1 MMPGMKVSVEQLS
14 AVERKVHVELPQETV
29 TKELDKAYREL
40 SRTVKIKGFRPGKVP
55 LDLLKRRFGTQVENE
70 VGLQL
75 VNTSFPDALKQG
87 EIEAVSD
94 PRLDR
99 EPLLEGQPFRYS
111 VVVEIKPDIVV
122 QDYGKLP
129 VRRKQ
134 VQVSD
139 EEVRVQLELRRQANA
154 FLRTLGDGHPVRTGN
169 HALLDFRAF
178 IGGRPVPGGET
189 KGYELEI
196 GSNRFS
202 AEFENKLLGAVKGEE
217 REIEVTYPVDH
228 PNKNLAGQ
236 TVRFEVTV
244 KDVMERLVPELDD
257 EFARTTGSAQTLEEL
272 RGLTREQVEK
282 QKKKA
287 VDGELRQ
294 QLVDELVARNPF
306 ELPQGMVER
315 ELQRLLETLRYR
327 LAAQNVSLEQAGI
340 QEGTFKQQNRD
351 RAEKSARATLLL
363 ERLAAQEDLVVSDDE
378 LEEGLRQSA
387 EELNRPLEKVKD
399 FYRKNNLTEPLRR
412 QLLEEKVV
420 RLLLDQADI
429 TEVSPDLP
437 GSTDRGEEKS

>member
-1 MMPGMKVSVEQLS
+1 MPTMKVSVEQLN
-14 AVERKVHVELPQETV
+14 AIERKVHVELPQETV
-29 TKELDKAYREL
+29 RKELDKAYREL

-55 LDLLKRRFGTQVENE
+55 LDILKRRFGTEVENE

-75 VNTSFPDALKQG
+75 VNNSFLDAMKQG

-111 VVVEIKPDIVV
+111 VVVEIKPEIIVK
-122 QDYGKLP
+122 DYAKLS

-134 VQVSD
+134 VHVSE
-139 EEVRVQLELRRQANA
+139 EEVGVQLELRRQAGA
-154 FLRTLGDGHPVRTGN
+154 FLRTLGDDHPVRTGD
-169 HALLDFRAF
+169 HVLLDFRAF
-178 IGGRPVPGGET
+178 IGSQPVPGGEA

-217 REIEVTYPVDH
+217 LEVEVTYPADH

-244 KDVMERLVPELDD
+244 KDVMERLVPELND
-257 EFARTTGSAQTLEEL
+257 EFARTLGSAQTLEEL
-272 RGLTREQVEK
+272 RGVIRQQVEK
-282 QKKKA
+282 QKNKA
-287 VDGELRQ
+287 NDGEVRQ
-294 QLVDELVARNPF
+294 QLVDELTARNPF
-306 ELPQGMVER
+306 EVPQAMVER
-315 ELQRLLETLRYR
+315 ELHRMLETLRYR

-351 RAEKSARATLLL
+351 RAEKSVRATLLL
-363 ERLAAQEDLVVSDDE
+363 ERLAAQENLVVTDDE

-387 EELNRPLEKVKD
+387 EEMNRPLDKVKD
-399 FYRKNNLTEPLRR
+399 LYRKNNLMEPLRR

-420 RLLLDQADI
+420 KVLLEQADI
-429 TEVSPDLP
+429 IEVSPDLP
-437 GSTDRGEEKS
+437 GSAEKGEEIS

>member
-1 MMPGMKVSVEQLS
+1 MSTMKVSVEQLS
-14 AVERKVHVELPQETV
+14 AIERKVRVELPQETV
-29 TKELDKAYREL
+29 RRELDKAYREL

-55 LDLLKRRFGTQVENE
+55 LDILKRRFGTQVENE

-75 VNTSFPDALKQG
+75 VNNSFLDAMKQG

-99 EPLLEGQPFRYS
+99 EPILEGEPFRYS
-111 VVVEIKPDIVV
+111 VVVEIKPDITVK
-122 QDYGKLP
+122 DYGKLP
-129 VRRKQ
+129 VRRKR
-134 VQVSD
+134 VHVSD
-139 EEVRVQLELRRQANA
+139 EEVVVQLELRRQANA
-154 FLRTLGDGHPVRTGN
+154 FLRTLGDNHLVRTGD
-169 HALLDFRAF
+169 HVLLDFRAF
-178 IGGRPVPGGET
+178 IGSQPVPGGEA

-217 REIEVTYPVDH
+217 REIEVTYPIDH
-228 PNKNLAGQ
+228 PNKKLAGQ
-236 TVRFEVTV
+236 TVRFEVAV
-244 KDVMERLVPELDD
+244 KDVMERLVPELND
-257 EFARTTGSAQTLEEL
+257 EFARTMGGVQTLEEL
-272 RGLTREQVEK
+272 RGLIRQQVEK
-282 QKKKA
+282 QKSKA
-287 VDGELRQ
+287 NDGEVRQ
-294 QLVDELVARNPF
+294 QLVDELIARNPV

-315 ELQRLLETLRYR
+315 ELQRMLETIRYR

-363 ERLAAQEDLVVSDDE
+363 ERLAAQENLVVTDDE

-387 EELNRPLEKVKD
+387 EELNRPLDQVKE

-420 RLLLDQADI
+420 KILLDQADI

-437 GSTDRGEEKS
+437 GSAKKAEEIS